1 MTAKI
6 IWAYF
11 HKIWGISHLKNT
23 LCSLFVEYCKN
34 LQGIEC
40 CWKTCPWE
48 CQGWKSGFLETQ
60 NLKKNRKND
69 VFMHIIPLDS
79 VLTTQMHFSP
89 THLVPLLLSTLFGGL
104 ASKLSLNN
112 TWDETGTWGLPDVVP
127 AKLTKKIRVNTPVSV
142 CLDKAQV
149 SSPINSAE
157 HVLVKLANTAMW
169 KSKIQRKEATLK
181 TTTRKRC
188 AQCLKEK
195 RQDVRTSYVC
205 VSCNYTHLCKP
216 GNPTNNH
223 DCFRRWHVARAQA
236 IRMHQKDTIV
246 PVATL

>member
-60 NLKKNRKND
+60 NLKKTA
-69 VFMHIIPLDS
+69 VFMHIIPQDN

-104 ASKLSLNN
+104 ASKLSLNAHHPASSLK
-112 TWDETGTWGLPDVVP
+112 GTAPFIIILPPPPNHKPFLV
-127 AKLTKKIRVNTPVSV
+127 KIRE
-142 CLDKAQV
+142 
-149 SSPINSAE
+149 PIQAKNS
-157 HVLVKLANTAMW
+157 
-169 KSKIQRKEATLK
+169 
-181 TTTRKRC
+181 
-188 AQCLKEK
+188 
-195 RQDVRTSYVC
+195 
-205 VSCNYTHLCKP
+205 
-216 GNPTNNH
+216 
-223 DCFRRWHVARAQA
+223 
-236 IRMHQKDTIV
+236 
-246 PVATL
+246 